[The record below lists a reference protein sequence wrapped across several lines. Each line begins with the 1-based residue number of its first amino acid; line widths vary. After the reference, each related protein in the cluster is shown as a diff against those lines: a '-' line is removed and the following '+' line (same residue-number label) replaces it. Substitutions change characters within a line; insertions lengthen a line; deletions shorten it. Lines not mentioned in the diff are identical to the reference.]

1 VLNSLWK
8 TNNLNLIIFFLFSV
22 LVQNVRAEENNLDFA
37 SALKAAQSNSFEH
50 RKLKSEVLSAEADL
64 QIARSAD
71 YPRLGVE
78 SRYEIFKSDTDD
90 LKGTTSNVFAEWSLF
105 NGFRDL
111 NNRKTAED
119 SLYLAEMQLLRYD
132 KTLKS
137 KIRAIYSKAYSLQ
150 QIIRYYN
157 QTILENQKNLK
168 SVKLRRSS
176 GLVADSDELEF
187 DLFDSKLKFESVQL
201 ITEHQSAV
209 AELKLICNLENIDHL
224 MTDLELDV
232 IKLKIADIEK
242 LLENETSKL
251 QQSQQAVHRALLVK
265 NRSRAEFLPQVILK
279 ATYGSTGLVESQSNP
294 ETVLGLTAK
303 WEFFSGFETSGRQK
317 MYSSQLFQAETKYLM
332 DQLATK
338 SQVQQ
343 IVSRLNHI
351 MDRLIL
357 DMKNP
362 MSVEKYL
369 KAVSQEYKRGAKS
382 SADLKSASELALNT
396 LISKEQ
402 IKAEY
407 FQSLFEL
414 QDILGVDFL

>member
-1 VLNSLWK
+1 M
-8 TNNLNLIIFFLFSV
+8 
-22 LVQNVRAEENNLDFA
+22 
-37 SALKAAQSNSFEH
+37 
-50 RKLKSEVLSAEADL
+50 KSEVLSAEADL

-132 KTLKS
+132 KTLQS
-137 KIRAIYSKAYSLQ
+137 KVKAIYSKAYSLQ

-209 AELKLICNLENIDHL
+209 AELKLICNLENIDDL

>member
-1 VLNSLWK
+1 
-8 TNNLNLIIFFLFSV
+8 LFK
-22 LVQNVRAEENNLDFA
+22 NVRAEKSTLDFE
-37 SALKAAQSNSFEH
+37 SALRDAQSNRFEH

-71 YPRLGVE
+71 YPRIGPE
-78 SRYEIFKSDTDD
+78 SRYEIFKSDIYD

-111 NNRKTAED
+111 NNKKTAEH

-137 KIRAIYSKAYSLQ
+137 KIQAMHSKAYSLQ
-150 QIIRYYN
+150 QNIRYYN

-176 GLVADSDELEF
+176 GLVAESDELEF
-187 DLFDSKLKFESVQL
+187 DLFDSKLKFDSVQL

-209 AELKLICNLENIDHL
+209 AELKVICNLENIDDL
-224 MTDLELDV
+224 TIDLEFEV
-232 IKLKIADIEK
+232 IKFKIADIEN

-265 NRSRAEFLPQVILK
+265 NRSRAEFLPEVILK
-279 ATYGSTGLVESQSNP
+279 ATYGSMGLVESQSDP

-303 WEFFSGFETSGRQK
+303 WELFSGFETSGQQK
-317 MYSSQLFQAETKYLM
+317 MYSAQLFQSETKYLM

-338 SQVQQ
+338 IQVQW

-351 MDRLIL
+351 IDRLIL
-357 DMKNP
+357 DMKNS

-369 KAVSQEYKRGAKS
+369 KAVSQEYKRGAKVRV
-382 SADLKSASELALNT
+382 
-396 LISKEQ
+396 I
-402 IKAEY
+402 
-407 FQSLFEL
+407 
-414 QDILGVDFL
+414 